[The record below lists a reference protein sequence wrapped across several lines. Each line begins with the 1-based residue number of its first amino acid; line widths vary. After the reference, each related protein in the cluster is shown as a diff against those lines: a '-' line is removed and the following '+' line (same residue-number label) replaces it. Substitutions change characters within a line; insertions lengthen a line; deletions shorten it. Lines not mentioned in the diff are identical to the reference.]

1 MKEKVIK
8 REEQALDKWRAPE
21 LLYRHQKYI
30 YFKKKKIAKIWQ
42 IINHK
47 RISLHGK
54 RKRRYN
60 NVIKVLDKDKKKE
73 KYEKHICK
81 SLFLQIQS
89 YHNNENSW
97 RCGYGGSRI
106 DSCFD

>member
-1 MKEKVIK
+1 MKGKVIK

-21 LLYRHQKYI
+21 LYR
-30 YFKKKKIAKIWQ
+30 FKKKIAKIWQ

-60 NVIKVLDKDKKKE
+60 NVIKVLDTDKKKE
-73 KYEKHICK
+73 KHEKHICK
-81 SLFLQIQS
+81 SLFLQI
-89 YHNNENSW
+89 
-97 RCGYGGSRI
+97 
-106 DSCFD
+106 

>member
-1 MKEKVIK
+1 MKGKVIK
-8 REEQALDKWRAPE
+8 REEQALDKRK
-21 LLYRHQKYI
+21 HQNCI
-30 YFKKKKIAKIWQ
+30 DLKKKIAKIWQ

-47 RISLHGK
+47 RISLHAK

-60 NVIKVLDKDKKKE
+60 NVIKVLDTDKKKE
-73 KYEKHICK
+73 KFEKHICK
-81 SLFLQIQS
+81 SLFLQIRS

-97 RCGYGGSRI
+97 RCGYGGTRI